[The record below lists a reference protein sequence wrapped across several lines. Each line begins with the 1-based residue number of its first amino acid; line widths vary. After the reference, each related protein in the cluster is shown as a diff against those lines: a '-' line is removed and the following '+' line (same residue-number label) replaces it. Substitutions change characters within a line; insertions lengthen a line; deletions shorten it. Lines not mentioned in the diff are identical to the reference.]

1 MNRSLVDSLQLFVG
15 ATPSQS
21 LGNWRL
27 LERHFM
33 EWDESAFREFV
44 PVCVAGWEGVPDRLV
59 SHAESV
65 ALDPGLGLAAEAARL
80 AECTGLTD
88 EASWEA
94 VASWACALAITTFDD
109 ALEAMPKPAHR
120 QTSRGSGAD
129 GVPELRADSEDGD
142 SSADAPHDDGLLLHN
157 DLALKVERLEQEN
170 IQLLAELSFMRDQ
183 ARSPQSA
190 AGETLADQ
198 SPHLPRFDQQPEPTT
213 VAHFQEV
220 AMLLDDQVRETHSI
234 SAISHVSVA
243 DYRGNLVELVRSQ
256 RERLSQ
262 IELHL
267 ARITSD
273 LGPAIPETAPV
284 EISWM
289 RVAVAK
295 DLEWDR
301 RHQFPVDADDFRLW
315 AANL

>member
-1 MNRSLVDSLQLFVG
+1 
-15 ATPSQS
+15 
-21 LGNWRL
+21 
-27 LERHFM
+27 M

-59 SHAESV
+59 AHAESV

-109 ALEAMPKPAHR
+109 ALEAMPKSAHR

-129 GVPELRADSEDGD
+129 GVPELRADSEADD
-142 SSADAPHDDGLLLHN
+142 SPADAPHDDELLLHN

-170 IQLLAELSFMRDQ
+170 IQLLAELTSMRDQ
-183 ARSPQSA
+183 ALSHQPA
-190 AGETLADQ
+190 AGETLTDQ
-198 SPHLPRFDQQPEPTT
+198 SLRLPSFDHQVDPTT

-220 AMLLDDQVRETHSI
+220 ALLLDDQVRETHSI
-234 SAISHVSVA
+234 FAVSRVSVA
-243 DYRGNLVELVRSQ
+243 DYRGNLEELVRGQ
-256 RERLSQ
+256 RERLLQ

-267 ARITSD
+267 AQITSD
-273 LGPAIPETAPV
+273 LSQAIPEAAPV

-289 RVAVAK
+289 RLAIAK

-301 RHQFPVDADDFRLW
+301 RHQFPVDADDCRLW
-315 AANL
+315 VTNMAGT